1 MAESFLQ
8 AQLKRIKD
16 LTEQISNV
24 RTLHHVSDVRNESP
38 DERGAIRHERSP
50 ERRPTSRPSRRRG
63 R

>member
-24 RTLHHVSDVRNESP
+24 RSLYHAVDVPAQSA
-38 DERGAIRHERSP
+38 DDRGVTRQPAAARRSS
-50 ERRPTSRPSRRRG
+50 SRPSRRRH

>member
-24 RTLHHVSDVRNESP
+24 RSLYHAADIPVQSADNRAATHQPAAAR
-38 DERGAIRHERSP
+38 RS
-50 ERRPTSRPSRRRG
+50 SARPSRRRH

>member
-24 RTLHHVSDVRNESP
+24 RTLHHTSDVRNESS
-38 DERGAIRHERSP
+38 DERAAVRHAP
-50 ERRPTSRPSRRRG
+50 GPARRPTSRPSRRRG

>member
-24 RTLHHVSDVRNESP
+24 RSLHHVADVPVQSADDRVATHQPAATRRSSP
-38 DERGAIRHERSP
+38 
-50 ERRPTSRPSRRRG
+50 RPLRRRH

>member
-8 AQLKRIKD
+8 AQLKRIRD

-24 RTLHHVSDVRNESP
+24 RSLHHAVEVPAQSAD
-38 DERGAIRHERSP
+38 DRGATPRPAAARRSS
-50 ERRPTSRPSRRRG
+50 SRPSRRRH

>member
-24 RTLHHVSDVRNESP
+24 RTLHHVSDVRSESS
-38 DERGAIRHERSP
+38 DERGAARHERGP
-50 ERRPTSRPSRRRG
+50 ARRPASRPSRRRT

>member
-24 RTLHHVSDVRNESP
+24 RSLYHPVDVPLQSA
-38 DERGAIRHERSP
+38 DDRGSTRQPAAARRS
-50 ERRPTSRPSRRRG
+50 SARPSRRRH